1 MLCFCINAGAGLL
14 IDIAKE
20 CVQASCRVLAIPTN
34 AAAAAA
40 ATAAATAGKGLW
52 GHLPRFQ
59 TVTLAA
65 PPASPL
71 PQVAL
76 DQREPAAVVATA
88 AAAEVAE
95 APYWLAECSAPVP
108 HLSSRPV
115 KKQKNGEGE
124 EEEEGKGENDGD
136 NESAAA
142 VAASSAPVSVS
153 VPEVVAVQR
162 GQPFPLRKVFKDLG
176 AVGGETVQID
186 ALELV
191 KDKKRSAI
199 NAGQEA
205 SSASGQTTN
214 LTAASHL
221 EGCFVNV
228 HNGSTDLDEE
238 RLLEVAEA
246 APFLW
251 PGVSPFLSPLMLRR
265 FVLWPLKSIVE
276 FTAEQVTH
284 VAAELVTDVVISV
297 GVKKKSL
304 LLVCLW
310 FWVAFFMPVV
320 VAVAVLRV
328 ILNCEVF
335 LFFSF

>member
-1 MLCFCINAGAGLL
+1 MLAGLL
-14 IDIAKE
+14 IDIVKE
-20 CVQASCRVLAIPTN
+20 CVQASCRAFAIPAN
-34 AAAAAA
+34 AAATTTTT
-40 ATAAATAGKGLW
+40 TAAATTTSGKGLW

-65 PPASPL
+65 TPPASPS
-71 PQVAL
+71 PQVTL
-76 DQREPAAVVATA
+76 DQREPAAVVAAVA
-88 AAAEVAE
+88 AAEVAEVAAEVAE
-95 APYWLAECSAPVP
+95 APYWLAECRAPVS
-108 HLSSRPV
+108 LSRSV

-124 EEEEGKGENDGD
+124 EEEGKGG
-136 NESAAA
+136 NELAAA
-142 VAASSAPVSVS
+142 VATSFGSVPVS

-162 GQPFPLRKVFKDLG
+162 GQPFPLRKLFKDLG

-186 ALELV
+186 TLELV

-265 FVLWPLKSIVE
+265 FVLWPLKSIVG
-276 FTAEQVTH
+276 FTAEQVTY
-284 VAAELVTDVVISV
+284 VAAELVADVVLSV
-297 GVKKKSL
+297 GV
-304 LLVCLW
+304 
-310 FWVAFFMPVV
+310 
-320 VAVAVLRV
+320 
-328 ILNCEVF
+328 
-335 LFFSF
+335 